1 MNRQAHQTRQFV
13 NYRYECVKQGL
24 SLMKF
29 KRGILKCLI
38 IDDDPLITDLV
49 KHFSDKCELIDYCVA
64 CNDSVEGLKLLTNS
78 EFDILLLDY
87 NMPDLNGRDLLDLKK
102 DNSKVI
108 MITSNTEF
116 AVDSYKYD
124 DVEDYLVKPLNYDS
138 FSNSIHRIQSKIN
151 QGIEPPHSKNRNT
164 IMVKDGNNWVPLNYS
179 SIQYIKSE
187 SNYCV
192 FYKEDGKV
200 MTLAKLKDLEVKL
213 PENFLRCHR
222 SYIINTDYIDRI
234 NLEEIKIKEEIIPIS
249 QQFKDNIK
257 QFIRSNS

>member
-1 MNRQAHQTRQFV
+1 MN
-13 NYRYECVKQGL
+13 
-24 SLMKF
+24 
-29 KRGILKCLI
+29 CLI

-49 KHFSDKCELIDYCVA
+49 KHFSEKCEWIDYCVA
-64 CNDSVEGLKLLTNS
+64 CNDAIEGLKLLTNS

-87 NMPDLNGRDLLDLKK
+87 NMPDLNGRDLLELKK

-124 DVEDYLVKPLNYDS
+124 DVEDYLVKPLDYES
-138 FSNSIHRIQSKIN
+138 FSNSIRRIQTKLN
-151 QGIEPPHSKNRNT
+151 QGNDATLKKNRNA
-164 IMVKDGNNWVPLNYS
+164 IMVKDGNNWVPMNYS

-192 FYKEDGKV
+192 FYTESGKV
-200 MTLAKLKDLEVKL
+200 MTLAKLKDLELKL
-213 PENFLRCHR
+213 PGKFIRCHR

-234 NLEEIKIKEEIIPIS
+234 NLEEIKIKEDIIPIS

-257 QFIRSNS
+257 QFIQFNS